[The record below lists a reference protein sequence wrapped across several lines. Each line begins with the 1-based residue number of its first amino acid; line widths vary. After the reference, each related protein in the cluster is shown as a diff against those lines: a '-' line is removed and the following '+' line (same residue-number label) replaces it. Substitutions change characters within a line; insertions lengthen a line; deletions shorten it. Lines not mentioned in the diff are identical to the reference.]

1 MKKIAFIV
9 YGLFGTV
16 AILFGTATLLAPAAM
31 TSEASES
38 FHLAHNLREQGAAM
52 IFVGLMAFWCIFNY
66 ERRTLVHGFLTVFTF
81 LIAGIH
87 WFDYLG
93 GRLPWMSPIYN
104 SVPFLV
110 FLALAIF
117 NRPTIARREGSGSD
131 PKKSTINKLKG
142 YALRTI

>member
-1 MKKIAFIV
+1 
-9 YGLFGTV
+9 L
-16 AILFGTATLLAPAAM
+16 
-31 TSEASES
+31 
-38 FHLAHNLREQGAAM
+38 
-52 IFVGLMAFWCIFNY
+52 AFWCIFNY
-66 ERRTLVHGFLTVFTF
+66 EGRTLVHGFLSLFTF

-117 NRPTIARREGSGSD
+117 SR
-131 PKKSTINKLKG
+131 
-142 YALRTI
+142 RTIDARQTL

>member
-1 MKKIAFIV
+1 M
-9 YGLFGTV
+9 
-16 AILFGTATLLAPAAM
+16 
-31 TSEASES
+31 SEASES

-66 ERRTLVHGFLTVFTF
+66 ERRTLVHCFLTLFTL

-87 WFDYLG
+87 WFDFLD

-117 NRPTIARREGSGSD
+117 SRRANGHPGGSGSA
-131 PKKSTINKLKG
+131 PT
-142 YALRTI
+142 